1 MLQTDDARYMV
12 MLSQIDDQRVGD
24 TLDDLIDL
32 ISDLLPVNKDVY
44 PELATRDQAE
54 AISFCLR
61 HSALHFSKTAGKLAA
76 FVEDAD
82 HGKYAKI
89 QTLQAIVAAS
99 LVNSLKLADE
109 IGISGP
115 DIVEQIKLKFPA
127 HDQAELRT
135 SS

>member
-1 MLQTDDARYMV
+1 MLQTDNGQFMV
-12 MLSQIDDQRVGD
+12 TMSDNDVRNMSESLD
-24 TLDDLIDL
+24 TLID
-32 ISDLLPVNKDVY
+32 IVSDLLPVNEAVY
-44 PELATRDQAE
+44 PRLGSKNGFGEM
-54 AISFCLR
+54 SFCLR

-82 HGKYAKI
+82 HGNYAEI

-115 DIVEQIKLKFPA
+115 DIINEIRVKFGLPER
-127 HDQAELRT
+127 AELQK
-135 SS
+135 